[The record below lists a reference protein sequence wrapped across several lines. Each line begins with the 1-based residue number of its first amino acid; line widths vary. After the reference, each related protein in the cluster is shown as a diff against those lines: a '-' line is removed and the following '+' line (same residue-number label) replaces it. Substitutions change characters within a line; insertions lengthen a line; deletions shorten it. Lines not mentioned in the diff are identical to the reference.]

1 LTMSK
6 ITTNFEEK
14 YNLLVSTLEEK
25 PLAYD
30 FDRIRKAW
38 EFSEEKHGTQKR
50 LSGDP
55 YFIHPVETSLILAGW
70 GLDESSIIAGL
81 LHDLVEDAGVPP
93 LEITSLFGEEV
104 STIVDG
110 VSKIS
115 NIKLRGS
122 ADQEFVENLR
132 KMFLSMAKDL
142 RVVLIKLADRL
153 HNMRTLSFL
162 PPDKRKRIAQE
173 TLEVFAPLAERLGMG
188 QVKVELEDLAFP
200 YLYEQEYKKVIGLS
214 RAYYKK
220 TEDDLEKMKRSVLT
234 SLAEENIKALVST
247 REKHLYSLWKKLER
261 PEIDWD
267 FSKIHDIVAM
277 RIIVDKVSECYTAL
291 GTVHGLYKPVPHV
304 GMSDFIAQPKP
315 NGYRS
320 IHTKV
325 FGPTGRIVEIQIRT
339 KKMHEEAEYGVA
351 AHWFYGEAKS
361 HGATDKSLEKGGVI
375 VPAEKMSWVRQL
387 ADWQKEIKDTKE
399 FMKAITFDAL
409 SHRNFVF
416 SPSGDVYDL
425 PVGATPVD
433 FAYAVHTSLGNY
445 IKAVKVNGRIV
456 PLSYLLRSGD
466 VVEVIKN
473 KNPQKPSRDWLGFT
487 VTTIARREIKKA
499 YGIS

>member
-1 LTMSK
+1 MLK
-6 ITTNFEEK
+6 TTINFEDK
-14 YNLLVSTLEEK
+14 YSLLVSTLKENS
-25 PLAYD
+25 LTYD
-30 FDRIRKAW
+30 FDKIKKAW
-38 EFSEEKHGTQKR
+38 DFAEEKHGEQKR

-55 YFIHPVETSLILAGW
+55 YFIHPVETSLILASW
-70 GLDESSIIAGL
+70 GMDESSIIAGL
-81 LHDLVEDAGVPP
+81 LHDLIEDANVPP
-93 LEITSLFGEEV
+93 LEITSLFGQEV
-104 STIVDG
+104 ATIVDG

-162 PPDKRKRIAQE
+162 PEDKQKRIAQE

-188 QVKVELEDLAFP
+188 LVKVELEDLAFP
-200 YLYEQEYKKVIGLS
+200 YLYLQEYKKVVDLS

-220 TEDDLEKMKRSVLT
+220 TEEDLEKMKRSVLI
-234 SLAEENIKALVST
+234 SLAEEHIKAQVST
-247 REKHLYSLWKKLER
+247 REKHLYSLWKKLGRSEV
-261 PEIDWD
+261 DWD

-277 RIIVDKVSECYTAL
+277 RVIVDKIPECYTAL
-291 GTVHGLYKPVPHV
+291 GIVHSLYKPVPHV
-304 GMSDFIAQPKP
+304 GISDFVAQPKP

-339 KKMHEEAEYGVA
+339 RKMHEEAEYGIA
-351 AHWFYGEAKS
+351 AHWAYSDAKS
-361 HGATDKSLEKGGVI
+361 HGADQETLNEGVVTSLE
-375 VPAEKMSWVRQL
+375 EMSWVRQL
-387 ADWQKEIKDTKE
+387 ADWQKEIKDSKE
-399 FMKAITFDAL
+399 FMKAVTFDAL

-416 SPSGDVYDL
+416 SPNGDVYDL

-445 IKAVKVNGRIV
+445 IKAVKVNGKMV
-456 PLSYLLRSGD
+456 PLSHALKSGD

-473 KNPQKPSRDWLGFT
+473 KNPQKPSRDWLEFA